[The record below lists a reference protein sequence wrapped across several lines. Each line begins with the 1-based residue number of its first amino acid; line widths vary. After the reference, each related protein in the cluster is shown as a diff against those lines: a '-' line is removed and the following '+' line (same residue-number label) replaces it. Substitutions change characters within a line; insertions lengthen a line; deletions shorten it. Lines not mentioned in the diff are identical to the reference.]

1 MAQLYKMTLYICD
14 LEENLTLDEIE
25 MLISDRA
32 LDGVSISAITKFY
45 DEKIGPQIE
54 WDDDTDLN
62 KTDSTAE
69 TWERYFQEDTQ
80 CPNKAHI

>member
-14 LEENLTLDEIE
+14 LEENLTLDEIKT
-25 MLISDRA
+25 LISDRA
-32 LDGVSISAITKFY
+32 LDGVSISAITKFD

-54 WDDDTDLN
+54 WSDDVDLN

-69 TWERYFQEDTQ
+69 TWERYFQEDT
-80 CPNKAHI
+80 